1 MKGRELLKKILRDL
15 DGVPPMPSVVQ
26 RVMSITQN
34 PDATA
39 KELHDVISLDQ
50 ALTANVLKLCNSA
63 YYGLPRKIASV
74 QQAVNY
80 LGFRTIRNLVLS
92 AFLGDVY
99 GGTVAL
105 TGYSPNGLWEHSIA
119 VAISAQL
126 ICERLKRPDADDISF
141 TCGLLHDV
149 GKPILWKHARESQD
163 EVLDVVR
170 NQGKSYAEAEREVLG
185 FDHAALGAKVADVW
199 NFPPELIQAI
209 GLHHDPAKARG
220 DRFLTQVTH
229 MANQMA
235 VTFGVG
241 LEDAG
246 MVASPLDA
254 QSLAELGLEASM
266 IDTLQEPLA
275 EAYEKASPFVGLG
288 KK

>member
-1 MKGRELLKKILRDL
+1 M
-15 DGVPPMPSVVQ
+15 
-26 RVMSITQN
+26 
-34 PDATA
+34 
-39 KELHDVISLDQ
+39 
-50 ALTANVLKLCNSA
+50 
-63 YYGLPRKIASV
+63 
-74 QQAVNY
+74 
-80 LGFRTIRNLVLS
+80 LS

-105 TGYSPNGLWEHSIA
+105 TGYSPNGIWEHSIA

-170 NQGKSYAEAEREVLG
+170 NQENPTRRRNGKYWVSTTRRWAPKG
-185 FDHAALGAKVADVW
+185 DVW

-229 MANQMA
+229 VANQMA

-241 LEDAG
+241 WRTPG
-246 MVASPLDA
+246 WSPRPGCPVAWGTRPR
-254 QSLAELGLEASM
+254 
-266 IDTLQEPLA
+266 IFP
-275 EAYEKASPFVGLG
+275 
-288 KK
+288 